1 MKGRIN
7 HLMLNVNRY
16 DEAKR
21 FYGWLLPKV
30 GYPTRRPLPK
40 TLPRGGGWYNDDG
53 SVWVQ
58 EAEPRFRDHLGLC
71 EIAFTADSC
80 CQVDEPTTEIERHGR
95 RATDAP
101 RQYEYAVFFT
111 DPDGLSW
118 RWCTC
123 HEQCIHSLR
132 PTREEVSRSG
142 NVPEKVVAA
151 AGSLC
156 HEAAPGVEI
165 AKNRHDGRGCS
176 FV

>member
-1 MKGRIN
+1 
-7 HLMLNVNRY
+7 
-16 DEAKR
+16 
-21 FYGWLLPKV
+21 
-30 GYPTRRPLPK
+30 
-40 TLPRGGGWYNDDG
+40 
-53 SVWVQ
+53 VQ
-58 EAEPRFRDHLGLC
+58 ETEPRFRADQFHRHRLGLC
-71 EIAFTADSC
+71 EIAFTADSLR
-80 CQVDEPTTEIERHGR
+80 QVDEPVTEIERHGG

-101 RQYEYAVFFT
+101 RQSDYVPGYYAVFFT